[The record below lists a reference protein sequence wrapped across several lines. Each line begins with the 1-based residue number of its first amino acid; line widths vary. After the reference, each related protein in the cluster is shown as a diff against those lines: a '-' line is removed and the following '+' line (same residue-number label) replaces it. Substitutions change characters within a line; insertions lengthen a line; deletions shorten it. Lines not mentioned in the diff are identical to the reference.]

1 MMTLKLNTENI
12 RYINI
17 FEDITGTKV
26 KDCIVDNEMNKIIVV
41 VEQGKIGRA
50 IGKGGSNIKKI
61 KRLLNKNIEIIE
73 YSSDIME
80 FITNIMGNICVKNV
94 RILEKNGKKCVY
106 IEVPQKEKGIAI
118 GKRGQRIKKVK
129 MLLRRNQNI
138 DDVVIS

>member
-1 MMTLKLNTENI
+1 MTLKLNTENI

-80 FITNIMGNICVKNV
+80 FVTNIMGNICVKNV

>member
-1 MMTLKLNTENI
+1 MTLKLNTENI

-26 KDCIVDNEMNKIIVV
+26 KDCIVDNEMNKIIIV

-80 FITNIMGNICVKNV
+80 FVTNIMGNICVKNV

>member
-1 MMTLKLNTENI
+1 MTLKLNTENI

-17 FEDITGTKV
+17 FEDITGTRV

>member
-1 MMTLKLNTENI
+1 MTLKLNTENI

-17 FEDITGTKV
+17 FEDITGTRV
-26 KDCIVDNEMNKIIVV
+26 KDCIVDNEMNKIIIV

>member
-1 MMTLKLNTENI
+1 MTLKLNTENI

>member
-1 MMTLKLNTENI
+1 MTLKLNTENI

-94 RILEKNGKKCVY
+94 KILEKNGKKCVY